1 MDGSSTEF
9 GLRAA
14 RKLIEATDQEWPAF
28 FERLR
33 RNRELSVVVRHLN
46 QLLDH
51 PEHRQLAI
59 DALKRIGLWHEEVV
73 MPRRMAVR
81 EFGCQPE
88 TEVVEVPTNDR
99 LIDEMAHVLQMD
111 EPMAGAGA
119 VLSSLHVKSETE
131 QALERAV
138 SRYPL

>member
-1 MDGSSTEF
+1 MVQAPSLASELPASSS
-9 GLRAA
+9 
-14 RKLIEATDQEWPAF
+14 KQLIRNGPLSLSACAEIENC
-28 FERLR
+28 RLSCGISISCWIIQ
-33 RNRELSVVVRHLN
+33 NIVM
-46 QLLDH
+46 
-51 PEHRQLAI
+51 AI

-99 LIDEMAHVLQMD
+99 LIDEMAHVLQLD